1 MSRIQAHAVQ
11 LSKRAVGVDEVVSAA
26 VASVDL
32 RGTSLVV
39 DIPASLPAWDVDPA
53 LAERVVANLVDNAV
67 KWSPAGAEV
76 RLVAVGHDDRVTL
89 SIIDHGPG
97 IPASRRAEVFEPF
110 QRLGDGTVGGTG
122 LGLAV
127 ALGLTNVLGGGLI
140 IGETPGGGTTM
151 ELTLDAAVDESAEG
165 PVPV

>member
-1 MSRIQAHAVQ
+1 M
-11 LSKRAVGVDEVVSAA
+11 
-26 VASVDL
+26 
-32 RGTSLVV
+32 
-39 DIPASLPAWDVDPA
+39 
-53 LAERVVANLVDNAV
+53 
-67 KWSPAGAEV
+67 
-76 RLVAVGHDDRVTL
+76 
-89 SIIDHGPG
+89 
-97 IPASRRAEVFEPF
+97 FEPF